1 LRMATK
7 KTKRKKKSAGKK
19 KSAARGNAA
28 RRKKASRTK
37 KPLRRKKAGGV
48 KKPLRRKKA
57 SGTKKPLRRK
67 KASGAKKPLRRKK
80 ASRRRRLTQAETPFE
95 LPMSPAARGLGGR
108 AAGQSGDTQGLS
120 RSEDV
125 DSESVEELAEEGQAF
140 EAEVVSGVEDALDP
154 DEGEVR
160 TKEVPEDDVPGEYT
174 DKD

>member
-1 LRMATK
+1 MATK

-19 KSAARGNAA
+19 KSATRGNAVRRKKPSRA
-28 RRKKASRTK
+28 KKPLRRKKASRAKKTSRTK
-37 KPLRRKKAGGV
+37 KPLRRKKA
-48 KKPLRRKKA
+48 A
-57 SGTKKPLRRK
+57 
-67 KASGAKKPLRRKK
+67 
-80 ASRRRRLTQAETPFE
+80 RRRRLTQAETPFE